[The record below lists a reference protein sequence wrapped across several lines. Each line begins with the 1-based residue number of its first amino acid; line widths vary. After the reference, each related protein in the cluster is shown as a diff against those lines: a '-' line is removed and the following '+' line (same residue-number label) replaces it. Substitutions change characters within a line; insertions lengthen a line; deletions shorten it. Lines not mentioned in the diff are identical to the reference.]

1 MTRNLKSR
9 GLTLLELLVT
19 TAILSVVVGSAV
31 GVLIG
36 QNATYMRQSGT
47 RGAREQAIVGLDKLE
62 EAIRKAG
69 FGIDPQ
75 LAFDFD
81 YYNCKLGSGSG
92 SISQT
97 ATCQTLA
104 RDSNSAADEMVLYS
118 RNPSYST
125 NGTTGCAGAANLLGN
140 VWKVIGASATTPSV
154 TLTLKANDIIHRGR
168 VLQIVCDDAATY
180 TYVTVA
186 ALATSTACANVQV
199 GLESP
204 ITITGPTGTI
214 TSPYTRSDLLG
225 NSCFGT
231 GSAKAFLVDRQHFFI
246 HQDTSNPTKPRPYLM
261 LDQGLDIAG
270 PGGTGPDGVLDDND
284 LIPVAADIE
293 DFQVAY
299 VLDQVGI
306 AQTGVAITPAQYM
319 LDNNANGIWGE
330 TPGVQEQLTGNSA
343 ATAPYNLSGAF
354 TAANLVLGVGA
365 TGAPCFNASLMPFRA
380 PCLFD
385 KATLEVSRANVHPYR
400 WTPWTGNISE
410 VRINLVARSSEA
422 SAKTTG
428 QNTGS
433 SDIHYLSA
441 LENRPRVDL
450 QAAPGWYGNT
460 NAVNFVHSYF
470 SGAVRTVNA
479 VSSGIFTY

>member
-1 MTRNLKSR
+1 MIPTFDKNNCR
-9 GLTLLELLVT
+9 GLTIIELMVSTVLL
-19 TAILSVVVGSAV
+19 AIVIGAAT
-31 GVLIG
+31 GVLLS
-36 QNATYMRQSGT
+36 QNATYMRNSGV
-47 RGAREQAIVGLDKLE
+47 REAREQGILALDKLE
-62 EAIRKAG
+62 ELVRLAG

-81 YYNCKLGSGSG
+81 YYNCKLGSGAG

-104 RDSNSAADEMVLYS
+104 RDSNSAADEMVVYS

-125 NGTTGCAGAANLLGN
+125 NGTTGCAGAVNLVGN

-154 TLTLKANDIIHRGR
+154 TLTLKANDVIHRGR

-199 GLESP
+199 GLESQ

-231 GSAKAFLVDRQHFFI
+231 GSARAFLVDRQHFFI

-270 PGGTGPDGVLDDND
+270 PGGSGPDGVLDDND
-284 LIPVAADIE
+284 LIPVASDIE

-306 AQTGVAITPAQYM
+306 AQAGVAITHAQYM
-319 LDNNANGIWGE
+319 LDSNDNEIWG
-330 TPGVQEQLTGNSA
+330 
-343 ATAPYNLSGAF
+343 
-354 TAANLVLGVGA
+354 
-365 TGAPCFNASLMPFRA
+365 
-380 PCLFD
+380 
-385 KATLEVSRANVHPYR
+385 
-400 WTPWTGNISE
+400 
-410 VRINLVARSSEA
+410 
-422 SAKTTG
+422 
-428 QNTGS
+428 
-433 SDIHYLSA
+433 
-441 LENRPRVDL
+441 
-450 QAAPGWYGNT
+450 
-460 NAVNFVHSYF
+460 
-470 SGAVRTVNA
+470 
-479 VSSGIFTY
+479 